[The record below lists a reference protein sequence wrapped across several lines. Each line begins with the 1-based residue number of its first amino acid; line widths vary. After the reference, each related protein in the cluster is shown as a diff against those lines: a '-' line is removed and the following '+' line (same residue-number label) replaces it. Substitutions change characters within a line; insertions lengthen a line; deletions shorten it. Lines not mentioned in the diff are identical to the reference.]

1 MTLWRWAALA
11 GFGVIVIALAFG
23 RIDGMHACGAGGDP
37 ILAFEFVTSPAEVAR
52 LFPEPCRA
60 VHAAAQHKGLVLDAL
75 GFIPVYS
82 AFLILSLLALR
93 HTAGSAERRL
103 AGLGIAMTVIAA
115 LCDQFEGVQ
124 LLHLLATLPGDQGT
138 IDLLMPAVRSKFA
151 LLALALIVAGWLL
164 VRARGWHILPGV
176 AIFGLAL
183 LSLSGLA
190 GNHAMVMQ
198 GSVLGWFA
206 LIAVA
211 LIKSVKRPA

>member
-11 GFGVIVIALAFG
+11 GLGVIIIALAFG
-23 RIDGMHACGAGGDP
+23 RIEGMHACAAGGDP

-52 LFPEPCRA
+52 LFPDHCRA

-82 AFLILSLLALR
+82 AFLIVSLLALR
-93 HTAGSAERRL
+93 RAAGRWERLL
-103 AGLGIAMTVIAA
+103 ADIGISLTVIAA

-124 LLHLLATLPGDQGT
+124 LFHILATLPGDQET
-138 IDLLMPAVRSKFA
+138 INLLMPAVRGKFA
-151 LLALALIVAGWLL
+151 LLALALIVSGWLL
-164 VRARGWHILPGV
+164 VRTRGWHILPGV
-176 AIFGLAL
+176 AIIGLAL

-190 GNHAMVMQ
+190 GNHAMVLQ
-198 GSVLGWFA
+198 GSSLGWFA

-211 LIKSVKRPA
+211 LIKSVRRAA